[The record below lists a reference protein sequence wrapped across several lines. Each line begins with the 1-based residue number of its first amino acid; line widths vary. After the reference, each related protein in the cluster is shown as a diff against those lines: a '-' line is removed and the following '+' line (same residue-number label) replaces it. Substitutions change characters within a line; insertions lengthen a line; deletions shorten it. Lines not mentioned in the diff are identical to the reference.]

1 MSEELKKCPFC
12 GIECELE
19 RFQFAFSTDKFVTHP
34 LHSCILSGMKF
45 TFNRWQRRF
54 YEDTL
59 NQRIDELQA
68 KYDKKC
74 EDYLDILKK
83 NTALAN
89 DYAEEVSENV
99 RLESENKAL
108 RLIAGSHSMSEL
120 RRNRIMAGWRRGD
133 TLKNEVRHE

>member
-1 MSEELKKCPFC
+1 MKVKRVIVDKKPYNCLNCDLSRQYVDANWACSVTRRHIVTANPIPDWCP
-12 GIECELE
+12 LE
-19 RFQFAFSTDKFVTHP
+19 DALD
-34 LHSCILSGMKF
+34 
-45 TFNRWQRRF
+45 
-54 YEDTL
+54 
-59 NQRIDELQA
+59 QRIDELQA

-133 TLKNEVRHE
+133 TLKNEVKHE